1 MRPRD
6 ALVHACLDG
15 ACLAAP
21 ACPHHAF
28 PARGLRGGL
37 RTFALAATRHAC
49 ALTWRSP
56 SCEHRRAEYEAANSS
71 NFDCVYPADAHKVRN
86 TYELLLISSQRAFEE
101 EACVNSVLPQRP
113 LLPADLFHLWR
124 SEHL

>member
-37 RTFALAATRHAC
+37 RTSALAATRHAC

-71 NFDCVYPADAHKVRN
+71 NFDCVYPADAPKVRN
-86 TYELLLISSQRAFEE
+86 TYELLLISTCEPQLRLSAAAARRDSQELCALLCVC
-101 EACVNSVLPQRP
+101 ACC
-113 LLPADLFHLWR
+113 
-124 SEHL
+124 E